1 LGPNFQEFDMH
12 TFLSKRFRPVAAV
25 FGTLCIAATMLGTTA
40 HAADVVGTSYVFGPE
55 AGATLS
61 GELISW
67 QGEVLA
73 NKTTNGF
80 TAFNISGAAVASPI
94 NVGAPVKT
102 MAIFNNLLTWVDT
115 ANNVKTSNPG
125 GTVTALGTVS
135 ATANQLLGVGP
146 QLWVARAGGV
156 DRYGPSGSTLGGA
169 SVITLSAGSSVRM
182 AVATDGNVWI
192 VEKTG
197 GVDTLTRWSPLG
209 APVGAAYNFAN
220 SAADPAGIVAG
231 PDGAVW
237 IILAGTNS
245 IARVDSTNAYAEF
258 PLPAGAV
265 PAAIAA
271 GADGVWITENGL
283 NNVAKLSYAAGAFS
297 RTTFAAQSAF
307 GLKGLIVGPDANV
320 WTVGTN
326 VNKVAKFGTMALPTT
341 TIATTTTTP
350 ATTTAATTVAPT
362 TKVIVPPT
370 VAPTLPPTFPPQK
383 VCVKTAKRRVK
394 VNGRFKTVRVCVKYV
409 TR

>member
-1 LGPNFQEFDMH
+1 MH
-12 TFLSKRFRPVAAV
+12 TFFSKRFRPVAAV
-25 FGTLCIAATMLGTTA
+25 IGSLCVATTMLGATA
-40 HAADVVGTSYVFGPE
+40 HAADVVGTSYTFGPE
-55 AGATLS
+55 ASATLS
-61 GELISW
+61 GDVISW

-80 TAFNISGAAVASPI
+80 TAFNVSGAAVASPI

-102 MAIFNNLLTWVDT
+102 MSIFNNLLTWVDT

-125 GTVTALGTVS
+125 GTVTALGAVS

-156 DRYGPSGSTLGGA
+156 DRFGPSSSTLGGA
-169 SVITLSAGSSVRM
+169 SAITLSAGSSVRM
-182 AVATDGNVWI
+182 AVAADGNVWV
-192 VEKTG
+192 VEKTS

-209 APVGAAYNFAN
+209 APAGAAYNFAN
-220 SAADPAGIVAG
+220 SAADPTGIIAG

-245 IARVDSTNAYAEF
+245 IARVDTTNAYSEF

-265 PAAIAA
+265 PTAIAA

-283 NNVAKLSYAAGAFS
+283 NNVTKLSYAAGAFT
-297 RTTFAAQSAF
+297 RTPFAAQSAF
-307 GLKGLIVGPDANV
+307 GLKGLTVGPDANV
-320 WTVGTN
+320 WAVGTN
-326 VNKVAKFGTMALPTT
+326 VNKMAKFGTMALPTT
-341 TIATTTTTP
+341 TIAATTTSAPTTVTTTTG
-350 ATTTAATTVAPT
+350 APT
-362 TKVIVPPT
+362 TKPATTVVQT
-370 VAPTLPPTFPPQK
+370 VAPTLPPTLPPQK

-394 VNGRFKTVRVCVKYV
+394 VNGRFKTQRVCVKYT